1 MLQTQYGFRCSCQ
14 ACTSP
19 DERQFFVQFSAP
31 LCRANVNGCKGPVE
45 VKFSGP
51 NTRGGVCLLCGLA
64 QDSDSSWE
72 GLVGEALK
80 VPTVNALR
88 QAEKLMASKVH
99 NNHQKLQQVRDELAR
114 CLVEEGD
121 YCGAETMLRCTLAT
135 TCLRYGDTSVEYSN
149 ELLKF
154 TDILEAKL
162 NSDLKVDTRELVK
175 LLVKAKNIFQMQY
188 GDTFSQVQE
197 IQGKLNFFQRLGI
210 AKEA

>member
-1 MLQTQYGFRCSCQ
+1 MGW
-14 ACTSP
+14 P
-19 DERQFFVQFSAP
+19 P
-31 LCRANVNGCKGPVE
+31 
-45 VKFSGP
+45 KF
-51 NTRGGVCLLCGLA
+51 
-64 QDSDSSWE
+64 
-72 GLVGEALK
+72 
-80 VPTVNALR
+80 
-88 QAEKLMASKVH
+88 

-197 IQGKLNFFQRLGI
+197 IQGKLNFFSKAWHCEGGI
-210 AKEA
+210 RNHQATFVNINHRVI